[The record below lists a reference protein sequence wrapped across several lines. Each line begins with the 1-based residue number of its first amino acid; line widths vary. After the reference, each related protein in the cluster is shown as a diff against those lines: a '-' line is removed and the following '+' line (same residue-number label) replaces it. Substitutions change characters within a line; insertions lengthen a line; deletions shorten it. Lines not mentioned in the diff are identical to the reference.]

1 MNMGDFV
8 VAIIALVLS
17 ALILVEGSYHFVA
30 GTPVLFDVDYRF
42 KITAGWIFIILSVPL
57 LAKLKENKK

>member
-1 MNMGDFV
+1 LS
-8 VAIIALVLS
+8 ALVL
-17 ALILVEGSYHFVA
+17 AEGAHYFVK
-30 GTPVLFDVDYRF
+30 GTPLLFDIDYRF

>member
-1 MNMGDFV
+1 MDMGNFV
-8 VAIIALVLS
+8 VGILVLVLS
-17 ALILVEGSYHFVA
+17 ALVLVEGSYHFVT
-30 GTPVLFDVDYRF
+30 GTPVFFDVDYRF